1 MRYTV
6 ERTSGAVLT
15 VRSKIAPDWNQR
27 LLGLSDIHLDSHHC
41 DRKLLKAQLDDAL
54 ADDAGIFIVG
64 DLLDVMQGRS
74 DKRGSKGDLMPRHR
88 GDNYIDLVLDDAFEF
103 LLPYAANILFI
114 SDGNH
119 ETSVRKWTETDL
131 IARLCKALGVQK
143 MGYAGFTR
151 FLFEHEC
158 GGTRSS
164 KMMYFHH
171 GSGGGG
177 EVTLGTPRSQREA
190 GSVTADIYIGG
201 HTHTSWLVERS
212 RVRVTDSGRVMQD
225 TTTHISIPG
234 FKNEYDLEN
243 PGFHIEKGRSPR
255 PMGGFWLEFFWNR
268 RYHGNVAFRAYKAV

>member
-1 MRYTV
+1 MQYTID
-6 ERTSGAVLT
+6 RGNKAVLT
-15 VRSKIAPDWNQR
+15 VRSKVTPDWR
-27 LLGLSDIHLDSHHC
+27 LELLGLSDVHLDSHHC
-41 DRKLLKAQLDDAL
+41 DRKLLKEQMDEALDKG
-54 ADDAGIFIVG
+54 AGIFIVG
-64 DLLDVMQGRS
+64 DLLDAMQGRS
-74 DKRGSKGDLMPRHR
+74 DKRGGKGDLKKEHK
-88 GDNYIDLVLDDAFEF
+88 GDDYIDLVVDDAYEF
-103 LLPYAANILFI
+103 LKPYAKNILFI

-119 ETSVRKWTETDL
+119 ETSVRKWIETDML
-131 IARLCKALGVQK
+131 ARLCKALDVEK

-151 FLFEHEC
+151 FLFEHES
-158 GGTRSS
+158 GGARSS
-164 KMMYFHH
+164 KLMYFHH

-190 GSVTADIYIGG
+190 GSVFADIYIGG

-212 RVRVTDSGRVMQD
+212 RVRVTGSGRIAQD

-255 PMGGFWLEFFWNR
+255 PMGGFWLEFFWHK